1 MTACKNASSRTLCEE
16 VDESEDDEDDGD
28 EWSDEVASFNELA
41 WEGE

>member
-16 VDESEDDEDDGD
+16 VDESEDDGD